1 MGNWLFLMLLYVF
14 FGWMKKRQR
23 DKAREK
29 IESQESWDT
38 GDFVEFGEG
47 ILDRIL
53 GEDGKKKDEIISEHN
68 VNEYEESDLDVEIIE
83 EHKENAE
90 IPPAIIVEEKTENL
104 EKEVSARYDYRIKR
118 KNINV
123 LNTLNDI
130 NNPAKTAI
138 IFREILDK
146 PRSLRRKI
154 R

>member
-47 ILDRIL
+47 ILDNIL
-53 GEDGKKKDEIISEHN
+53 GKDDDKKDEIISEQN

-83 EHKENAE
+83 EDKENAE

-130 NNPAKTAI
+130 NNSAKTAI

>member
-1 MGNWLFLMLLYVF
+1 MTGKEINLLKKYPRTF
-14 FGWMKKRQR
+14 RDIKKR
-23 DKAREK
+23 
-29 IESQESWDT
+29 
-38 GDFVEFGEG
+38 
-47 ILDRIL
+47 L
-53 GEDGKKKDEIISEHN
+53 
-68 VNEYEESDLDVEIIE
+68 
-83 EHKENAE
+83 
-90 IPPAIIVEEKTENL
+90 EEKTENL
-104 EKEVSARYDYRIKR
+104 VKEVSARYDYRIKR

>member
-1 MGNWLFLMLLYVF
+1 MGNWLFLMILYVF

-29 IESQESWDT
+29 IESQEGWNT
-38 GDFVEFGEG
+38 GDFVEFGEE

-53 GEDGKKKDEIISEHN
+53 GEDGDKKDEIISEQN
-68 VNEYEESDLDVEIIE
+68 VDEYEESDLDIEIIE
-83 EHKENAE
+83 EDKENAK
-90 IPPAIIVEEKTENL
+90 IPPAIIVEKKTENL
-104 EKEVSARYDYRIKR
+104 VKEVSARYDYRIKR

-130 NNPAKTAI
+130 KNPAKTAI

>member
-47 ILDRIL
+47 ILDNIL
-53 GEDGKKKDEIISEHN
+53 GKDADKKDEIISEQN

-83 EHKENAE
+83 ENKENAE
-90 IPPAIIVEEKTENL
+90 IPPAIIVEKKTENL
-104 EKEVSARYDYRIKR
+104 EKEVSARDYYRIKR

-123 LNTLNDI
+123 LNTLIDI

>member
-53 GEDGKKKDEIISEHN
+53 GEDGKKKDEIISEQN

-130 NNPAKTAI
+130 NNSAKTAI

-146 PRSLRRKI
+146 PISLRRKI

>member
-47 ILDRIL
+47 ILDNIL
-53 GEDGKKKDEIISEHN
+53 GKDADKKDEIISEQN

-83 EHKENAE
+83 ENKENAE
-90 IPPAIIVEEKTENL
+90 IPPSIIVEKKTENL
-104 EKEVSARYDYRIKR
+104 KKEVSARYDYRIKR

-130 NNPAKTAI
+130 NNSAKTAI

>member
-29 IESQESWDT
+29 IESQEGWNT
-38 GDFVEFGEG
+38 GEFVEFGEE

-53 GEDGKKKDEIISEHN
+53 GEDGNKKDEIISEQN
-68 VNEYEESDLDVEIIE
+68 VDEYEESNLDIEIIE
-83 EHKENAE
+83 EDKENVE

-104 EKEVSARYDYRIKR
+104 VKEVSARYDYRIKR

>member
-47 ILDRIL
+47 ILDNIL
-53 GEDGKKKDEIISEHN
+53 GKDADKKDEIISEQN

-83 EHKENAE
+83 EDKENAE

-104 EKEVSARYDYRIKR
+104 EKEVSARYDYRVKR

-130 NNPAKTAI
+130 NNSAKTAI

>member
-1 MGNWLFLMLLYVF
+1 MGNWLFLMILYVF

-29 IESQESWDT
+29 IESQEGWNT
-38 GDFVEFGEG
+38 GDFVEFGEE
-47 ILDRIL
+47 ILDKIL
-53 GEDGKKKDEIISEHN
+53 GEDGDKKDEIISEQN
-68 VNEYEESDLDVEIIE
+68 VDEYEESDLDIEIIE
-83 EHKENAE
+83 EDKENAK
-90 IPPAIIVEEKTENL
+90 IPPAIIVEKKTENL
-104 EKEVSARYDYRIKR
+104 VKEVSARYDYRIKR

>member
-29 IESQESWDT
+29 IESQEGWNT
-38 GDFVEFGEG
+38 GDFVEFGEE
-47 ILDRIL
+47 ILDKIL
-53 GEDGKKKDEIISEHN
+53 GEDGDKKDEIISEQN
-68 VNEYEESDLDVEIIE
+68 VDEYEESDLDIEIIE
-83 EHKENAE
+83 EDKENAK
-90 IPPAIIVEEKTENL
+90 IPPAIIVEKKTENL
-104 EKEVSARYDYRIKR
+104 VKEVSARYDYRIKR

>member
-29 IESQESWDT
+29 IESQEGWNT
-38 GDFVEFGEG
+38 GDFVEFGEE
-47 ILDRIL
+47 ILDKIL
-53 GEDGKKKDEIISEHN
+53 GEDGDKKDEIISEQN
-68 VNEYEESDLDVEIIE
+68 VDEYEESDLDIEIIE
-83 EHKENAE
+83 EDKENVE

-104 EKEVSARYDYRIKR
+104 VKEVSARYDYRVKR

-123 LNTLNDI
+123 LNTLIDI
-130 NNPAKTAI
+130 NKHGKTGI
-138 IFREILDK
+138 IFREILYK
-146 PRSLRRKI
+146 PRSLRKKI